1 MFVAYTLA
9 LVSAI
14 HLRQP
19 VKLPFPDADKAAA
32 ELDEENAAQGSSENM
47 PSAPAMVE
55 QKTTVSAAS
64 DDAVAA
70 WTPPTLAPDP
80 AIMTTDQF
88 KHPTAQ
94 QLKEWEAAPKIDM
107 FEDPTVKPISLALEE
122 KKPATEAA
130 PVPKVESKLHPV
142 NPYGKK
148 DDDPELA
155 AIQQESPDAYGIV
168 KALLMKKTMGL
179 PMPGADAAKK
189 ESDAARSFGSEEAG
203 PASSAHIGDMWNWK
217 PTNSASD
224 DLSTLEDTATVSK
237 TVVEDAPEPQAEAPK
252 AAPQAEVEEP
262 QAPAPKKDMFN
273 WKPASVDADLEAEQP
288 APAAA
293 APAAAAPAPAAPQK
307 DSTDSDEG
315 IALNSWL
322 GASTMAKVPQPH
334 EKDSSSQ
341 KSGSW
346 GNDMMS
352 RYAADLA

>member
-1 MFVAYTLA
+1 MFVYTVA
-9 LVSAI
+9 LVAAI
-14 HLRQP
+14 HLKQP

-32 ELDEENAAQGSSENM
+32 ELDEQNAQTVDV
-47 PSAPAMVE
+47 PAPALVE
-55 QKTTVSAAS
+55 QTSAASSSS

-179 PMPGADAAKK
+179 PMPGQDAAKK

-203 PASSAHIGDMWNWK
+203 PSSSAHISDMWNWK
-217 PTNSASD
+217 PASTASD
-224 DLSTLEDTATVSK
+224 DLSTLEDSSEVSK
-237 TVVEDAPEPQAEAPK
+237 TVVPDAPEQAKAEEPQAEPEVTEQK
-252 AAPQAEVEEP
+252 A
-262 QAPAPKKDMFN
+262 APKKDMFN
-273 WKPASVDADLEAEQP
+273 WKPASVDEDAALEA

-293 APAAAAPAPAAPQK
+293 APAAAAPAPSAAP
-307 DSTDSDEG
+307 DADEG

-322 GASTMAKVPQPH
+322 GASTTTKVAPPQV
-334 EKDSSSQ
+334 KSSS
-341 KSGSW
+341 SSFGGS
-346 GNDMMS
+346 DMMS